1 MTGDKCIH
9 FMIDD
14 IDKIKGPRPNLLGI
28 NRHCMHIE
36 SIFSN
41 YKVKYVPSYYADKV
55 PYKWFYPVVIYQF
68 FMTSFTQGGSGH
80 PIHAHLPKAVKAGV
94 DKGQGKLLFIVVEAM
109 QLEAVTYIESFIL
122 RHKVMSA
129 DQENFIFIT
138 PHILNHPHFYTTD
151 LNPQATIYNE
161 EHDIVLSENREYK
174 KGISFYDNT
183 STLTKRKFCCF
194 LSNYHE
200 RYIRGLTACALE
212 KTKLLDQG
220 FVSLKN
226 YGQDFKETLDTS
238 LLTSKH
244 LKAVSTLVNEEFTE
258 LEFTATDKVFDML
271 NMEEILHKS
280 LFNFVIEGSYDKPV
294 KRIYSDVAGAVL
306 HITEKTYRNFI
317 YKKPFIVLGQVGQ
330 LKFIRKLGYK
340 TFSPIIDESYDDC
353 TDSSK
358 RFYMVMEQ
366 MKQLCSKSIEEL
378 EKIIIEL
385 DDILEHNYKV
395 YYDNKNKLQKTLVDK
410 LNE

>member
-1 MTGDKCIH
+1 MTNNLH

-14 IDKIKGPRPNLLGI
+14 IDKIKGPRPNLLGVSH
-28 NRHCMHIE
+28 HCLFIE

-55 PYKWFYPVVIYQF
+55 SYKWFYPVVIYQF
-68 FMTSFTQGGSGH
+68 FMTSFTQGNSGH
-80 PIHAHLPKAVKAGV
+80 PIQAHLPKFVK
-94 DKGQGKLLFIVVEAM
+94 KGIDNKQGKLLFIIVEGM

-122 RHKVMSA
+122 RNRVMSP

-151 LNPQATIYNE
+151 VNPQATIYDE
-161 EHDIVLSENREYK
+161 EHDIGLSENRDYK

-194 LSNYHE
+194 LSNYYE

-212 KTKLLDQG
+212 KTNLLDQG

-244 LKAVSTLVNEEFTE
+244 LKAVSALINEEFTE

-271 NMEEILHKS
+271 DMEEILHKS
-280 LFNFVIEGSYDKPV
+280 LFNFVIEGSYDKSINRV
-294 KRIYSDVAGAVL
+294 YSDVAGAVL

-317 YKKPFIVLGQVGQ
+317 YKKPFIILGQAGQ
-330 LKFIRKLGYK
+330 LKFIRELGYK

-366 MKQLCSKSIEEL
+366 MKQLCNKSIEEL

-395 YYDNKNKLQKTLVDK
+395 YYDNKNKLQKTLVNK